1 MARIQIEFSDFSVR
15 ATLMN
20 TPTAQ
25 IVQQKLPFSSRV
37 NRWGEEIYFS
47 IPVAAELE
55 PDARDVVEKGEIGY
69 WPPGR
74 AMAIFFGPTPASQSD
89 ECRAASDVNVF
100 ARLEGELT
108 LLSSVSPGARVSVRM
123 APDDA

>member
-15 ATLMN
+15 ATLVN

-55 PDARDVVEKGEIGY
+55 PDARDVVEKSEIGY

-74 AMAIFFGPTPASQSD
+74 AMAIF
-89 ECRAASDVNVF
+89 
-100 ARLEGELT
+100 
-108 LLSSVSPGARVSVRM
+108 SVPRRPARVTSVERPVTSTCLPVSR
-123 APDDA
+123 AS